1 MQEISNSLRQ
11 RLGARPQ
18 PETHP
23 DPDVL
28 TAYVEQ
34 VLPAP
39 ERAEVVLHLSECS
52 HCREVVSLSLPQAQ
66 PEQVVLQ
73 VPSRARFWIPAFRL
87 GAVAAMVVVAAT
99 LMIEKPWRTQPIHS
113 GQIADSSQT
122 SQPAASSQT
131 TQPVPPSASTETAST
146 PAAQTTPSNEAIRRR
161 ETEPRGVRATATLEV
176 PAPRVA
182 QAAPLRLGGAAA
194 APESNSGAVAGLAV
208 AQRPVVPP
216 PAPLQPVVTKSA
228 VPDGEQD
235 FVNRDA
241 LRQEKSKDKS
251 VATDASSLPPAPSPQ
266 ESNGQT
272 AAADGKAVFPA
283 VKLGELPTRTDYVPV
298 EPPKTSGAAP
308 PSGGDSRVKNSPGF
322 GYTLKSKVEEAV
334 NTVKKAAMLRSGGG
348 SSGSGFSPH
357 RRMASPDLNGADVA
371 EANMPPGPQYR
382 IGPDGILMRSTD
394 YTRWHQAYPQ
404 GPDLQFKVVLPKGD
418 QVWAGGNNGTLIHSW
433 NGGVNWETMKV
444 PDPGDITSITIDD
457 GWQVKTS
464 NGQTFVSQDHGKTWV
479 PLQAEPK

>member
-18 PETHP
+18 PVTHP

-34 VLPAP
+34 VLPAA
-39 ERAEVVLHLSECS
+39 ERSEVVLHLSECS
-52 HCREVVSLSLPQAQ
+52 HCREVVSLSLPQPQ

-99 LMIEKPWRTQPIHS
+99 LMIEKPWRTQPIHQAQVAEPS
-113 GQIADSSQT
+113 KPSTPAT
-122 SQPAASSQT
+122 SQPAEPA
-131 TQPVPPSASTETAST
+131 PPAANTETAST
-146 PAAQTTPSNEAIRRR
+146 PATQTTPSKEVAEGRL
-161 ETEPRGVRATATLEV
+161 TESRSVRATATLEA
-176 PAPRVA
+176 PAPPKVA
-182 QAAPLRLGGAAA
+182 QAAPTKLGVAGGVAQSDA
-194 APESNSGAVAGLAV
+194 GAVAGLALD
-208 AQRPVVPP
+208 RPVASP
-216 PAPLQPVVTKSA
+216 PAPPRPGVTKSA
-228 VPDGEQD
+228 VSDDEQD
-235 FVNRDA
+235 FVNRGA
-241 LRQEKSKDKS
+241 LRQEKSQDKS

-272 AAADGKAVFPA
+272 TAADAKAAFPP

-298 EPPKTSGAAP
+298 EPPKTSAATP
-308 PSGGDSRVKNSPGF
+308 PSGGDSSLKKSSGF

-334 NTVKKAAMLRSGGG
+334 NTVKKAAMMRSGGG
-348 SSGSGFSPH
+348 SSVRSFSPG
-357 RRMASPDLNGADVA
+357 RRMASPDLSGAAAAD
-371 EANMPPGPQYR
+371 ANLPPGPQYR
-382 IGPDGILMRSTD
+382 IGPDGILMKSTD
-394 YTRWHQAYPQ
+394 YTRWHQAYPAQ
-404 GPDLQFKVVLPKGD
+404 SAELQLKVFLARGD
-418 QVWAGGNNGTLIHSW
+418 QVWAGGSNATLIHSW

-444 PDPGDITSITIDD
+444 PDSGDITSITIDD

-479 PLQAEPK
+479 PLQAEQK